1 MQKNISKVHR
11 MDFWAIFFTAEKS
24 TIGFSLTEMLGRYL
38 RKYGVQNKRV
48 FFSMFL
54 HPNRVKSL
62 QNLKLSFHKHL

>member
-48 FFSMFL
+48 FFQCFYI
-54 HPNRVKSL
+54 
-62 QNLKLSFHKHL
+62 QTELKVYKI